1 MELTGAQILLES
13 LKKEGVDVLFG
24 YPGGAVIDI
33 YDELPRHPELK
44 HVLVRHE
51 QGAVHA
57 ADGYAR
63 ASGKVGCCLVT
74 SGPGATNTVTG
85 IATAYCDSIPLV
97 VFTGQVPTQLIGND
111 AFQEVDIVGITRPC
125 TKHNFLVKDVRNLAK
140 TIRQAFYLARS
151 GRPGPVLVDLPKDIM
166 QARTEFVWP
175 EDIFMRSY
183 NPTYKPNLNQL
194 RRTAEELAKARKPI
208 ILAGG
213 GVIMA
218 NASEVLCE
226 LAHELN
232 IPVATTLMGLGAFPA
247 NGDLWLGMV
256 GMHGTYA
263 ANMSINHA
271 DLLVCVGARFDD
283 RVTGRLQDFASHAR
297 IVHIDI
303 DPTSIRK
310 NVEVDVPVV
319 GDCRQALE
327 GILEICRAK
336 MADTDWSGMHAD
348 WLQTVHEWKA
358 NHPLAYNKNGHIKP
372 QQVIETMYSITK
384 GDAIIATEVGQN
396 QMWAA
401 QFYTFT
407 KPRTLLTS
415 GGLGTMGYGFPA
427 AIGAQFY
434 TFTKPRTLLTS
445 GGLGTMGYGFP
456 AAIGAQ
462 FAFPDKLVINVAGD
476 GSIQM
481 NIQEL
486 ATVVQNKIPVKVVI
500 LNNGHLGMVRQW
512 QELFYNRNY
521 SHTNME
527 AQPDFVKLAEAYGAE
542 GYRIS
547 KPEELEDVL
556 RKALT
561 SPNPAFID
569 VMVEREENVY
579 PMVPAGAALDEM
591 LLV

>member
-336 MADTDWSGMHAD
+336 MANTDWSGMHAD

-396 QMWAA
+396 QMWA
-401 QFYTFT
+401 
-407 KPRTLLTS
+407 
-415 GGLGTMGYGFPA
+415 
-427 AIGAQFY
+427 AQFY

>member
-1 MELTGAQILLES
+1 MECTGAQILLES
-13 LKKEGVDVLFG
+13 MKREGVDVLFG

-33 YDELPRHPELK
+33 YDELPRHPELR

-63 ASGKVGCCLVT
+63 ASGKTGVCLVT

-85 IATAYCDSIPLV
+85 IATAYSDSIPLV

-125 TKHNFLVKDVRNLAK
+125 TKHNFLVKDITKLAL

-151 GRPGPVLVDLPKDIM
+151 GRPGPVLVDLPKDVM
-166 QARTEFVWP
+166 QKRAEFVRP
-175 EDIFMRSY
+175 EDVYMRSY

-194 RRTAEELAKARKPI
+194 RRSVEELAKAERPV

-213 GVIMA
+213 GVILSNGA
-218 NASEVLCE
+218 QALTS
-226 LAHELN
+226 LARKLN
-232 IPVATTLMGLGAFPA
+232 IPVTCTLMGLGAFPA
-247 NGDLWLGMV
+247 TDPLWLGMV

-263 ANMSINHA
+263 ANLAINNC
-271 DLLVCVGARFDD
+271 DVLMCVGARFDD
-283 RVTGRLQDFASHAR
+283 RVTGRLAAFAPKAR

-310 NVEVDVPVV
+310 NVEVHVPVV
-319 GDCRQALE
+319 GDCRLALE
-327 GILEICRAK
+327 GIAEICEAK
-336 MADTDWSGMHAD
+336 LENKDWAGEHAA
-348 WLQTVHEWKA
+348 WIAAVAEWKA
-358 NHPLAYNKNGHIKP
+358 SKPLCYQCNGNIKP
-372 QQVIETMYSITK
+372 QSVIEALYDITG
-384 GDAIIATEVGQN
+384 GDAIIATEVGQH
-396 QMWAA
+396 QMWVA
-401 QFYTFT
+401 QFYSFT

-427 AIGAQFY
+427 
-434 TFTKPRTLLTS
+434 S
-445 GGLGTMGYGFP
+445 V
-456 AAIGAQ
+456 GAQ
-462 FAFPDKLVINVAGD
+462 FAFPDKKVIAVAGD
-476 GSIQM
+476 ASLQM

-486 ATVVQNKIPVKVVI
+486 ATVVANKLPIKVVI
-500 LNNGHLGMVRQW
+500 LNNRYLGMVRQW
-512 QELFYNRNY
+512 QELFYNNNY
-521 SHTNME
+521 SSTNME

-542 GYRIS
+542 GYRIE
-547 KPEELEDVL
+547 KAEDMRAVLE
-556 RKALT
+556 KALA

-569 VMVEREENVY
+569 VVVEREENVY
-579 PMVPAGAALDEM
+579 PIVPAGAALDEM

>member
-256 GMHGTYA
+256 GMHGTHA

-427 AIGAQFY
+427 AIGAQF
-434 TFTKPRTLLTS
+434 
-445 GGLGTMGYGFP
+445 
-456 AAIGAQ
+456 
-462 FAFPDKLVINVAGD
+462 AFPDKLVINVAGD

>member
-13 LKKEGVDVLFG
+13 LKKEDVDVLFG

-226 LAHELN
+226 LAHELD

-247 NGDLWLGMV
+247 NGGLWLGMV

-427 AIGAQFY
+427 AIGAQF
-434 TFTKPRTLLTS
+434 
-445 GGLGTMGYGFP
+445 
-456 AAIGAQ
+456 
-462 FAFPDKLVINVAGD
+462 AFPDKLVINVAGD

>member
-232 IPVATTLMGLGAFPA
+232 SPVATTLMGLGAFPA
-247 NGDLWLGMV
+247 NGDLWLVMV

-427 AIGAQFY
+427 AIGAQF
-434 TFTKPRTLLTS
+434 
-445 GGLGTMGYGFP
+445 
-456 AAIGAQ
+456 
-462 FAFPDKLVINVAGD
+462 AFPDKLVINVAGD

>member
-247 NGDLWLGMV
+247 NGDLWLGMG

-427 AIGAQFY
+427 AIGAQF
-434 TFTKPRTLLTS
+434 
-445 GGLGTMGYGFP
+445 
-456 AAIGAQ
+456 
-462 FAFPDKLVINVAGD
+462 AFPDKLVINVAGD

>member
-319 GDCRQALE
+319 GDCHQALE

-396 QMWAA
+396 QMWA
-401 QFYTFT
+401 
-407 KPRTLLTS
+407 
-415 GGLGTMGYGFPA
+415 
-427 AIGAQFY
+427 AQFY